1 MLKNF
6 IRIAWRNLRKN
17 RTSTII
23 HIAGLSLSVAFCLLL
38 FSYIRHEQSF
48 DSFHTKKD
56 RLFRLEMTDI
66 WVSDKTKQP
75 TPGFFSFLTNKDDT
89 RNGLVFPEIVAGD
102 MQNQFPEIKSITRFN
117 DYGDHLVKVNGQI
130 YKEPHVLYTDD
141 NFFTNFSFKLKKG
154 DPHTVLRSVKNVVLS
169 ETAARKYF
177 GNANPIGRTVQFEQ
191 DSSGIYTVA
200 GIAEDAPSN
209 SSIRY
214 DWVVPLLSD
223 PDYAERLSQRFNQS
237 AHMMVVELNSGVDPA
252 QFQAKMNKWV
262 DSYFTPS
269 IRSWNNSVDFS
280 KYKWILRP
288 FADAHYNPSP
298 GWGHYTN
305 ANNIYQLACLV
316 IVILLI
322 AALNYVLL
330 SISNVAARSQEAG
343 LRKVMGARRWS
354 IIIQFW
360 VETQIL
366 VLAAVL
372 LGLALSSLFL
382 PLLEKT
388 LDTQI
393 DLKEI
398 PFTEILLT
406 ILALSLTLG
415 ILAGY
420 YPAWLLSKMNPVN
433 TIKSFQT
440 FKVNP
445 RLSKVMVVLQY
456 TCCIVLMMSAF
467 VINRQMSYISH
478 KDLGFDKEQVII
490 VKNPLWD
497 SAFTV
502 RTRNRLYAFA
512 RTQPYIT
519 HYAGMN
525 GGLDGSYNTNGF
537 KLNGKQE
544 WLYQFSVDYNYF
556 NMLGLT
562 FVQGRPFSPDFP
574 MDTARKTRASIVNE
588 TLFAMLGPHA
598 RLGVYDSSIRS
609 TIVGV
614 VKDYHFESLSKKIG
628 PQQHVLPWGW
638 GYVGNFLFK
647 IKAGQMPQAIAGLKK
662 EWKEVTGDY
671 PFDYT
676 FLDEQVAQMYKSDAR
691 WQTTIQVSCFFALF
705 IACMGLFGLSA
716 VNAIN
721 RTKEVG
727 IRKVLGA
734 TVQNIV
740 TSLSSRFAG
749 MVTLSLLIAIP
760 LSWWLM
766 NKWLDDFAYHI
777 EIQWWMFALIGALA
791 MLTALV
797 TVSFNAIRAA
807 LANPV
812 DSLRSE

>member
-6 IRIAWRNLRKN
+6 IRLAWRNLRKN
-17 RTSTII
+17 RTTTII
-23 HIAGLSLSVAFCLLL
+23 HITGLSLSVAFCLLL

-48 DSFHTKKD
+48 DGFHTKKD
-56 RLFRLEMTDI
+56 RLFRLEMSDI
-66 WVSDKTKQP
+66 WQSDTTKKP
-75 TPGFFSFLTNKDDT
+75 ASFFSFLTKKDDGHY
-89 RNGLVFPEIVAGD
+89 GLVFPAVVAID
-102 MQNQFPEIKSITRFN
+102 MQNQFPEIKTALRFN
-117 DYGDHLVKVNGQI
+117 DWGDQIVKVNGQI
-130 YKEPHVLYTDD
+130 YKEPHVIYTDD
-141 NFFTNFSFKLKKG
+141 NFFESFSFKLKKG
-154 DPHTVLRSVKNVVLS
+154 DPHTVLKSVKNVVLS
-169 ETAARKYF
+169 ESIARKYF
-177 GNANPIGRTVQFEQ
+177 GNADPIGKTVAFEQ
-191 DSSGIYTVA
+191 DGTRLYTVA

-223 PDYAERLSQRFNQS
+223 PGYPERIKQRFNQMS
-237 AHMMVVELNSGVDPA
+237 LMMILELNPGVDPI

-269 IRSWNNSVDFS
+269 MRSWSNTFDFS
-280 KYKWILRP
+280 KYRWNLRP

-360 VETQIL
+360 VETQLL
-366 VLAAVL
+366 VFASVL
-372 LGLALSSLFL
+372 LGLALAALFL
-382 PLLEKT
+382 PFMEKT

-393 DLKEI
+393 DLNTI
-398 PFTEILLT
+398 PFTEIFVT
-406 ILALSLTLG
+406 VGALSLTLG

-420 YPAWLLSKMNPVN
+420 YPAWLLSKMKAVN

-445 RLSKVMVVLQY
+445 RLSKVLVVLQY

-467 VINRQMSYISH
+467 VINRQMSFISH
-478 KDLGFDKEQVII
+478 KDLGFDKEQIII
-490 VKNPLWD
+490 VKNPLYD

-502 RTRNRLYAFA
+502 RTRNRLYTFA

-519 HYAGMN
+519 QYAGMN
-525 GGLDGSYNTNGF
+525 GGLDGNHNTNGF

-544 WLYQFSVDYNYF
+544 WLQQFSVDYNYF

-562 FVQGRPFSPDFP
+562 LVKGRFFSPEFQ
-574 MDTARKTRASIVNE
+574 MDTARRVQASIINQ
-588 TLFAMLGPHA
+588 TLYAMLGEP
-598 RLGVYDSSIRS
+598 RLGVYDSAIRS

-614 VKDYHFESLSKKIG
+614 VKDYHYESLTKKIG

-638 GYVGNFLFK
+638 GYTGNFLFK
-647 IKAGQMPQAIAGLKK
+647 VKAGQMPQAIAGLKK
-662 EWKEVTGDY
+662 EWKEITGDY

-676 FLDEQVAQMYKSDAR
+676 FLDEKLAEMYKADTHWEA
-691 WQTTIQVSCFFALF
+691 TIQASCFFALF

-716 VNAIN
+716 INAIN

-734 TVQNIV
+734 TVRNIV
-740 TSLSSRFAG
+740 TSLSSQFVG
-749 MVTLSLLIAIP
+749 MVILSLLIAIP

-766 NKWLDDFAYHI
+766 NKWLEDFAYHI
-777 EIQWWMFALIGALA
+777 KIQWWMFALIGVLA

-812 DSLRSE
+812 DSLRAE